1 MMRYWFLLLPLLVL
15 PLATACNDGG
25 VSGPPALT
33 GDTIP
38 LPSGLRYITI
48 RQGQGAPAIPGR
60 SVSVHY
66 TGYLAEDGKQFDT
79 SFRENRGPLT
89 FVLNA
94 SGPNAPIR
102 GFNEGILGMNV
113 GGRRRLFIPANL
125 GYGEAGNPPNI
136 PANADLI
143 FDVELFSVSSR

>member
-1 MMRYWFLLLPLLVL
+1 
-15 PLATACNDGG
+15 
-25 VSGPPALT
+25 
-33 GDTIP
+33 

-48 RQGQGAPAIPGR
+48 KPGVGAPAVPGR

-66 TGYLAEDGKQFDT
+66 TGYLAENGTQFDT
-79 SFRENRGPLT
+79 SFREDPRPLV

-94 SGPNAPIR
+94 TGPNAPIR
-102 GFNEGILGMNV
+102 GFNDGIIGMNV
-113 GGRRRLFIPANL
+113 GGRRRLIIPANL
-125 GYGEAGNPPNI
+125 AYGEAGNPPRV